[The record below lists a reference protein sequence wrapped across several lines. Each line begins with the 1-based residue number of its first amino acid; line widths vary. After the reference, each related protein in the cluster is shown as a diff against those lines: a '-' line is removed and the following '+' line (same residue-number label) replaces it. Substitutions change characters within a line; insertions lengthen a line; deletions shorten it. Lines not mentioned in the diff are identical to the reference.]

1 MELSQTDRRLI
12 AAMQDGLPLVAQ
24 PYAAVARV
32 ARMTEEETIQRIG
45 ELQAAGIITRFG
57 VVVRHRRLGYRANAM
72 VVWDIPDEDVS
83 EVGRRMAEE
92 SSVTLCYRRPR
103 RPPEWPY
110 NLFCMI
116 HGRERDVVEAE
127 VEQIAAHHGLG
138 DIPRAVLFSGRC
150 FKQCGAAYGTP
161 PRQKETGWTRQTEAS

>member
-1 MELSQTDRRLI
+1 MELTETDRRLI
-12 AAMQDGLPLVAQ
+12 TVMQDGLPLVAQ

-32 ARMTEEETIQRIG
+32 ARITEEEAIQRIE
-45 ELQAAGIITRFG
+45 ELQAAGIIKRFG

-72 VVWDIPDEDVS
+72 VVWDVPDADVS
-83 EVGRRMAEE
+83 EVGRQMAEE

-116 HGRERDVVEAE
+116 HGHERDAVEAE
-127 VEQIAAHHGLG
+127 VERIVARHGLDG
-138 DIPRAVLFSGRC
+138 IPRAVLFSRRC
-150 FKQCGAAYGTP
+150 FKQCGAAYGRP
-161 PRQKETGWTRQTEAS
+161 PRQEEPGWTRQTEAS